1 MICPS
6 PAIEIDA
13 PDPPEERHARD
24 VRMLEALAEVG
35 MDLAR
40 ELRTRLLER
49 TEGEGELA
57 LAFTR
62 VARAVRQTV
71 ALKHRLIGDRETRAA
86 KAEAERMERPGVD
99 LGWVLGKQTPGAV
112 RKDTVRNGVENA
124 IEDEFDAADAEELLD
139 EVYER
144 LDAYDE
150 AEFVDRPIG
159 EMMARI
165 CKDLGVT
172 PDWSLFEDEDW
183 AVEEAR
189 TQVAGSPYAGVDAP
203 SLLPLREK
211 EGPAPMAREDEGF
224 LRRGRGDDLGSG
236 GVGLRGP

>member
-1 MICPS
+1 MICSS
-6 PAIEIDA
+6 PAPETDA
-13 PDPPEERHARD
+13 PDPSEERHARD
-24 VRMLEALAEVG
+24 VRMLEELAEVG

-40 ELRTRLLER
+40 ELRSRLLER

-62 VARAVRQTV
+62 VARAVRQSV
-71 ALKHRLIGDRETRAA
+71 MLKQRLISDRETRDR
-86 KAEAERMERPGVD
+86 KAEAERMERPVVD
-99 LGWVLGKQTPGAV
+99 LGWVLGKQTPGSI

-124 IEDEFDAADAEELLD
+124 IEDEFDAADAEDLLD
-139 EVYER
+139 AVYER
-144 LDAYDE
+144 LDAYDA

-183 AVEEAR
+183 ALEEAR
-189 TQVAGSPYAGVDAP
+189 TQAVGSPYAASDPPG
-203 SLLPLREK
+203 REVT
-211 EGPAPMAREDEGF
+211 EAAASVHPP
-224 LRRGRGDDLGSG
+224 
-236 GVGLRGP
+236 

>member
-1 MICPS
+1 MICSS
-6 PAIEIDA
+6 PAPETDA
-13 PDPPEERHARD
+13 PDPSEERHARD
-24 VRMLEALAEVG
+24 VRMLEELAEVG

-40 ELRTRLLER
+40 ELRSRLLER

-62 VARAVRQTV
+62 VARAVRQSV
-71 ALKHRLIGDRETRAA
+71 MLKQRLISDRETRDR
-86 KAEAERMERPGVD
+86 KAEAERMERPVVD
-99 LGWVLGKQTPGAV
+99 LGWVLGKQTPGSI

-189 TQVAGSPYAGVDAP
+189 TQVAGSPYAVVDAP

-211 EGPAPMAREDEGF
+211 EGPAPMAREDEVF

>member
-112 RKDTVRNGVENA
+112 RKDTVRDLVESA
-124 IEDEFDAADAEELLD
+124 IEAEFDEHDAEALLD
-139 EVYER
+139 EVRER
-144 LDAYDE
+144 LDAYDA

-189 TQVAGSPYAGVDAP
+189 TQAPGSPYAVGP
-203 SLLPLREK
+203 PGREVAT
-211 EGPAPMAREDEGF
+211 ELHSP
-224 LRRGRGDDLGSG
+224 
-236 GVGLRGP
+236 